1 MVKHFRIAFFT
12 PSFLPKCSGAEIFH
26 HNLASRLVEAG
37 HHVAVILP
45 RRYLHELAGLSDK
58 LKYDLIPYPA
68 NTWSYFKRS
77 PGFALLINRLAL
89 ARLQRQHRFDLWH
102 GVVTYPTGVCLINW
116 QEHAA
121 SKGKSTPYLVRS
133 VGDDVLVSGQEV
145 GLRRDSQVE
154 KLIRGTIPQVRMM
167 IALSETMRLEYLR
180 IGVPAERLA
189 TIPNAVN
196 LARFHEP
203 TNREETRALYGLARN
218 GFLFL
223 AVGRNHPQKDYPT
236 LLDAI
241 LQLRR
246 VHNRPFQLLIAG
258 RDAHKLEPEV
268 SRRGLQETVRLAD
281 VGVSE
286 SLPLTAF
293 TPELPTAAMIDLYRA
308 ADAFVMSSLLEG
320 FSSALLEAMAAAL
333 PVIVTDS
340 PGCAEF
346 VREEDSGLIVPPR
359 DPAKLA
365 QAMAMLME
373 DEQTRKQLS
382 VRASQRAAQ
391 FDWPRVLDRYL
402 QIYDQLVGTQKP
414 ELPSR
419 VGSTRQ

>member
-45 RRYLHELAGLSDK
+45 RRYLRELAGLSDK

-196 LARFHEP
+196 LARFHEA

-218 GFLFL
+218 GFVFL

-268 SRRGLQETVRLAD
+268 SRRGLQETVRLAE

-293 TPELPTAAMIDLYRA
+293 TPELPAAAMIDLYRA

-346 VREEDSGLIVPPR
+346 VREDDSGLIVPPR

-414 ELPSR
+414 ALPSR

>member
-45 RRYLHELAGLSDK
+45 RRYLRELAGLSDK

-196 LARFHEP
+196 LARFHEA

-218 GFLFL
+218 GFVFL

-268 SRRGLQETVRLAD
+268 SRRGLQETVRLAE

-346 VREEDSGLIVPPR
+346 VREDDSGLIVPPR

-414 ELPSR
+414 ALPSR

>member
-45 RRYLHELAGLSDK
+45 RRYLRELAGLSDK

-196 LARFHEP
+196 LARFHEA

-218 GFLFL
+218 GFVFL

-268 SRRGLQETVRLAD
+268 SRRGLQETVRLAE

-346 VREEDSGLIVPPR
+346 VREDDSGLIVPPR

-391 FDWPRVLDRYL
+391 FGWPRVLDRYL

-414 ELPSR
+414 ALPSR

>member
-1 MVKHFRIAFFT
+1 MAKPLRIAFFT

-26 HNLASRLVEAG
+26 HNLASALVEAG
-37 HHVAVILP
+37 HHVAVVLP
-45 RRYLHELAGLSDK
+45 RRYLSELAAFSDK
-58 LKYDLIPYPA
+58 LSYELIPYPA

-77 PGFALLINRLAL
+77 PGLALFINRLAL
-89 ARLQRQHRFDLWH
+89 ARLQRRHRFDLWH
-102 GVVTYPTGVCLINW
+102 GVVTYPTGVCLIDW

-121 SKGKSTPYLVRS
+121 SKGKPTPYLVRS
-133 VGDDVLVSGQEV
+133 VGDDVLVSGPDV
-145 GLRRDSQVE
+145 GLRRDSKVE
-154 KLIRGTIPQVRMM
+154 NVIRGIIPQVRMM

-180 IGVPAERLA
+180 IGVPAERLK

-203 TNREETRALYGLARN
+203 TNREVTRALYGLARN
-218 GFLFL
+218 GFVFL

-236 LLDAI
+236 MLESI

-246 VHNRPFQLLIAG
+246 VQNLPFQLVIAG
-258 RDAHKLEPEV
+258 RDVHELGPEV
-268 SRRGLQETVRLAD
+268 NRRGLQDIVRLAE
-281 VGVSE
+281 VGVSH
-286 SLPLTAF
+286 SPPVNAF
-293 TPELPTAAMIDLYRA
+293 ASELPTTAMIDLYRA

-346 VREEDSGLIVPPR
+346 VREDDSGLIVPPR
-359 DPAKLA
+359 DPTRLA
-365 QAMAMLME
+365 QAMATLLE
-373 DEQTRKQLS
+373 DARRRSELS
-382 VRASQRAAQ
+382 ARSSQRAAR

-402 QIYDQLVGTQKP
+402 EIYGEIVRTQNP
-414 ELPSR
+414 ALDSR
-419 VGSTRQ
+419 SGLRRP

>member
-1 MVKHFRIAFFT
+1 
-12 PSFLPKCSGAEIFH
+12 
-26 HNLASRLVEAG
+26 
-37 HHVAVILP
+37 
-45 RRYLHELAGLSDK
+45 
-58 LKYDLIPYPA
+58 
-68 NTWSYFKRS
+68 
-77 PGFALLINRLAL
+77 
-89 ARLQRQHRFDLWH
+89 
-102 GVVTYPTGVCLINW
+102 
-116 QEHAA
+116 
-121 SKGKSTPYLVRS
+121 
-133 VGDDVLVSGQEV
+133 
-145 GLRRDSQVE
+145 
-154 KLIRGTIPQVRMM
+154 
-167 IALSETMRLEYLR
+167 
-180 IGVPAERLA
+180 VPPERLA

-203 TNREETRALYGLARN
+203 SNREETRALYGLARN
-218 GFLFL
+218 GFVFL

-268 SRRGLQETVRLAD
+268 SRRGLQETVRLAE

-286 SLPLTAF
+286 STPLNAF
-293 TPELPTAAMIDLYRA
+293 TTELPTAAMIDLYRA
-308 ADAFVMSSLLEG
+308 TDAFVMSSLLEG

-359 DPAKLA
+359 DSASLA
-365 QAMAMLME
+365 QAMAMLMQDGE
-373 DEQTRKQLS
+373 MRRQLS
-382 VRASQRAAQ
+382 VRSSQRAAR

-402 QIYDQLVGTQKP
+402 HIYDQLVETQKP
-414 ELPSR
+414 ALPSR